1 MQSTRK
7 WRWGVH
13 RWWVLL
19 FIILNVVAVSVVA
32 PVRPNI
38 QVAPEKVIETP
49 LFTLPILG
57 DFYLFNTLIAT
68 LFVDLIIVG
77 IAWNVRRALQSGSLI
92 PAGISGVLEA
102 GIEILY
108 NLTESSA
115 GKQAKRIFPWFATIM
130 ILVMV
135 MNMIKLI
142 PGFETIGIL
151 RPEEEGHPA
160 QLWFGK
166 VYILLPGQAAEGE
179 EAFGLIPFLRGP
191 TTDLNFTLALALISV
206 LMTQV
211 IGVQVQ
217 GAAYFLKF
225 FNVTQLFKKPF
236 FGAMDFLVGLLELI
250 SEFAKILSF
259 AFRLFGN
266 MFAGIVLVA
275 LVGSLL
281 PVFLPS
287 FIFLFELFI
296 GLIQAFVF
304 GMLTMVFM
312 AQATRGHSS
321 EEHGAE

>member
-1 MQSTRK
+1 MQITRK

-32 PVRPNI
+32 PVRPHI
-38 QVAPEKVIETP
+38 QVAPEKIIEKP
-49 LFTLPILG
+49 LFSLPVLG

-68 LFVDLIIVG
+68 LLVDLIILG
-77 IAWNVRRALQSGSLI
+77 MAWSVRRALQSGSLI
-92 PAGISGVLEA
+92 PGGIAGVLEA
-102 GIEILY
+102 GIEVLY

-115 GKQAKRIFPWFATIM
+115 GKQARRIFPWFASIM
-130 ILVMV
+130 ILVVV
-135 MNMIKLI
+135 MNLIKLI
-142 PGFETIGIL
+142 PGFETIGFL
-151 RPEEEGHPA
+151 HPVEEGHPA
-160 QLWFGK
+160 QQLFGN
-166 VYILLPGQAAEGE
+166 VYLILPGQAAEGE
-179 EAFGLIPFLRGP
+179 EAFSITPFLRGP
-191 TTDLNFTLALALISV
+191 STDLNFTLALALISV

-217 GAAYFLKF
+217 GAAYFFKF

-287 FIFLFELFI
+287 FILL
-296 GLIQAFVF
+296 V
-304 GMLTMVFM
+304 
-312 AQATRGHSS
+312 
-321 EEHGAE
+321 